1 MYVFLYLHIDKTC
14 ILHSI
19 VYVSVRDTEPSDET
33 SYYIVGNYKTC
44 PLEQGFF
51 HQRTLDICYQVF
63 FDVANMTEASR
74 NCSETGATFG
84 FSINEEQYEHLTS
97 LLNGSFIYRKRT
109 FFTGIV
115 LHDNQYVFDYDK
127 TVPEFVRW
135 TDGEQFNEECVGTS
149 SDLGWAWETIPCRQS
164 KAFVCWYP
172 MTGTFGP

>member
-1 MYVFLYLHIDKTC
+1 MSFFYLHLDKIC
-14 ILHSI
+14 ILHRI
-19 VYVSVRDTEPSDET
+19 VYVSTRDTEPSDAA

-44 PLEQGFF
+44 PLELGCF

-63 FDVANMTEASR
+63 SDVANMTEASR
-74 NCSETGATFG
+74 NCSETGAAFG
-84 FSINEEQYEHLTS
+84 FSFNEEQYEHITS
-97 LLNGSFIYRKRT
+97 LLNGSFIYRKGT

-115 LHDNQYVFDYDK
+115 LHDSQYVFDYDK

-135 TDGEQFNEECVGTS
+135 SDVEQFGEECVGTS

-172 MTGTFGP
+172 MTGAFGP